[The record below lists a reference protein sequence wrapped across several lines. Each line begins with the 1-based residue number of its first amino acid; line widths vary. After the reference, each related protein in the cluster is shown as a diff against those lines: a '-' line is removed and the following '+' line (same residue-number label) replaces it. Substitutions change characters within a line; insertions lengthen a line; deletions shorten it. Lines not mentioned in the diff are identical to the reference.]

1 MITAYLRI
9 SSKSQDVATQRH
21 AIERAAAR
29 TGQTVAR
36 WFQEVLGGAKTIRPE
51 LAALLRA
58 ARAGEISTLY
68 VYRLDRL
75 SRAGIR
81 DTLQTLETLR
91 AAGVDVRTIADGFEL
106 NGPASEVVVAVLAW
120 AAQMERAAIGERIAS
135 ARQRV
140 EASGKHWGRPRKL
153 NDRRAAEIRQM
164 KADGRSI
171 RQIAMA
177 VKVPRSTV
185 GQCLAKKGVY
195 AKPKPPVKKN
205 LKKRNTPAV

>member
-1 MITAYLRI
+1 MIAAYLRV

-21 AIERAAAR
+21 AIERAAATR
-29 TGQTVAR
+29 GQTVAR
-36 WFQEVLGGAKTIRPE
+36 WFADVLGGAKTIRPK
-51 LAALLRA
+51 LAALVTA
-58 ARAGEISTLY
+58 ARGGEISTLY

-81 DTLQTLETLR
+81 DTLTTLETLR
-91 AAGVDVRTIADGFEL
+91 AAGVEVRTIADGFDL
-106 NGPASEVVVAVLAW
+106 NGPAAEVVVAVLAW

-140 EASGKHWGRPRKL
+140 EAAGKHWGRPRKL
-153 NDRRAAEIRQM
+153 NDRRVAEIHQLAAE
-164 KADGRSI
+164 GRSL

-185 GQCLAKKGVY
+185 GHCLAKKGVY
-195 AKPKPPVKKN
+195 GKPKPP
-205 LKKRNTPAV
+205 LKKALRKR